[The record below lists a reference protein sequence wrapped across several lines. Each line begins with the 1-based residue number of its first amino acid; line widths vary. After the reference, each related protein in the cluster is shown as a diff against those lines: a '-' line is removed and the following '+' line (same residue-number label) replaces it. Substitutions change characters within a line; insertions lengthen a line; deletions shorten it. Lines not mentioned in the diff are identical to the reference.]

1 VSDEVYQAAA
11 EEYDRAA
18 REAELLVH
26 HLRVPAQRFR
36 EHDVPR
42 GCAHAF
48 ASYGYLLNTQ
58 DLLDQ
63 LAREH
68 ASKSVGPTP
77 TS

>member
-1 VSDEVYQAAA
+1 MSDEVFQVAAD
-11 EEYDRAA
+11 EYERAA

-26 HLRVPAQRFR
+26 HLRVAAQRFR

-48 ASYGYLLNTQ
+48 ASYGYLLNTK
-58 DLLDQ
+58 DLLEQ
-63 LAREH
+63 LARVH
-68 ASKSVGPTP
+68 ASKSLGPTP